1 MPEVQDVF
9 AQYVDD
15 YRQSHTLLP
24 IQHKAINAILNC
36 RTPKLG
42 GHMDTCPE
50 CGYQKPSYNSCRN
63 RHCPKCQ
70 TLSKERWIDA
80 QKANLLSVGYF
91 HVVFTVP
98 QELNMLIYSN
108 QQECYNLL
116 FRCVAETLHEL
127 AGNPKHLG
135 AEIGFTS
142 VLHTWGQNLCFHP
155 HIHCIVPAGGLT
167 ALGRWKHSRQKFFLP
182 VRALSRKFRGK
193 LLAML
198 KRKFPH
204 VDRNLISRCY
214 EKEWVVYCKPPFKS
228 ASCVVEYLG
237 RYTHRVA
244 ISNNRI
250 ISLKNGN
257 VTFKWRDYRDHSRWK
272 LMTLSAV
279 EFIRRFL
286 LHVLPHG
293 FMKIRHL
300 WIPFKSWQTK
310 EAAHLQTRYEDE
322 SDSKRKAFHRTTHSK
337 NYRQK
342 ALPMPAM
349 RMPYSAQNRAF
360 SACGLKLQSLLKS
373 VPGQA
378 CFAVPILPDC
388 VPFLQRLVAKV
399 SLFKVQFT
407 ILRRTG
413 TLLSP

>member
-286 LHVLPHG
+286 LHVLPRG
-293 FMKIRHL
+293 FMKIRHYGFL
-300 WIPFKSWQTK
+300 SSRGKQKKLRTCKLGTRTNPIPK
-310 EAAHLQTRYEDE
+310 EKLSTEQLIQ
-322 SDSKRKAFHRTTHSK
+322 KIIGRKPS
-337 NYRQK
+337 QC
-342 ALPMPAM
+342 P
-349 RMPYSAQNRAF
+349 Q
-360 SACGLKLQSLLKS
+360 CGCLTLLK
-373 VPGQA
+373 
-378 CFAVPILPDC
+378 
-388 VPFLQRLVAKV
+388 
-399 SLFKVQFT
+399 
-407 ILRRTG
+407 TG
-413 TLLSP
+413 LSPPAA